1 MQTHATAA
9 IPALLSTPLLLHT
22 THNKNLASNW
32 QRWFKASLC
41 FTSCHCF
48 SLCPEHIS
56 KYFPNTSIKKKT
68 QNPTPQIIYS
78 PLQYLLNL
86 CHGQTF
92 PEASPLIH
100 LHMGTYLHP
109 YGLEESRVS
118 EGKFHHLFDLSQL
131 LPAATNVIIAHFI
144 QWLLFI
150 LPRMKYIKHL
160 SENNSS
166 TTPPRL
172 QKPGIWLFRHFLPVL
187 RFSLS
192 SLPDVFY
199 NCFLALSSQT

>member
-1 MQTHATAA
+1 MQQLPSQHCYQHPYYFTQ
-9 IPALLSTPLLLHT
+9 HT
-22 THNKNLASNW
+22 TKTLPVTGSADSEHH
-32 QRWFKASLC
+32 C

-56 KYFPNTSIKKKT
+56 KYFPNTSIKKKN

-86 CHGQTF
+86 CYGQTF

-118 EGKFHHLFDLSQL
+118 KGKFHHLFDLSQL

-150 LPRMKYIKHL
+150 LPRTKYIKHL